1 MQSRLLL
8 PASDLRGLVDRFF
21 RMSPARRRWCVEEDF
36 DWPDADADRLTEG
49 QRSAV
54 RFVTLIEDHVPGY
67 FAIYQKNFP
76 VDGSVGVEE
85 FIHNRELYH
94 FVLRWAEEEDTHARV
109 LARYQTEAGI
119 ADVDTVIAELAS
131 EGQKEFTLPY
141 DNKHP
146 VQQFVYTLV
155 QEKATQIYYQQLR
168 DAVDDPVLKTV
179 LNRLSRDEARH
190 FSFLASVVERVLY
203 LEGDA
208 VAEPIRDV
216 IANFR
221 MPLAET
227 MRGYWRWALQIA
239 DTARYDHTDAYA
251 HLIRVIDRTVDTKS
265 DKVTELTQFIDS
277 CRSIA

>member
-1 MQSRLLL
+1 MQGQLLL
-8 PASDLRGLVDRFF
+8 PATDLAQLVDRFF
-21 RMSPARRRWCVEEDF
+21 RASPASRRWCVEEGF
-36 DWPDADADRLTEG
+36 DWSAADADQLTEG

-67 FAIYQKNFP
+67 FALYHKYFP
-76 VDGSVGVEE
+76 VDNSVGLEQ

-94 FVLRWAEEEDTHARV
+94 FAVRWAEEEDTHARV

-119 ADVDTVIAELAS
+119 ADAGEVVAELAM
-131 EGQKEFTLPY
+131 EGQKEFSLPY
-141 DNKHP
+141 DKHP
-146 VQQFVYTLV
+146 IQYFVYTLV

-168 DAVDDPVLKTV
+168 EVVADPVLDAI

-190 FSFLASVVERVLY
+190 FSFMASVVERALQIH
-203 LEGDA
+203 GD
-208 VAEPIRDV
+208 VVVEPVREV

-221 MPLAET
+221 MPLADT

-251 HLIRVIDRTVDTKS
+251 HLIRVIERTVDAKS
-265 DKVTELTQFIDS
+265 DKIAELTRFIDS
-277 CRSIA
+277 CRSVA